1 MKRELLVTTVERK
14 IGFSQEV
21 EVGLTFFKSINV
33 TYHIN
38 TLNLAVN
45 VPSPLDMEIKET
57 SFL

>member
-1 MKRELLVTTVERK
+1 MNKELLFITVEIK

-38 TLNLAVN
+38 SLNLPVN
-45 VPSPLDMEIKET
+45 VPSPLDAEIK
-57 SFL
+57 

>member
-1 MKRELLVTTVERK
+1 MKRELLVTIVERK
-14 IGFSQEV
+14 IKFSQEV

-33 TYHIN
+33 TYHLN
-38 TLNLAVN
+38 SLNLAVN